1 MPLGARLGFWRR
13 IRWSIECETFFFF
26 FFFFCHYSFNLDMNN
41 MYNIYRISPMGV
53 KSAGLM
59 MLLSVFGLFILG

>member
-1 MPLGARLGFWRR
+1 MPERDV
-13 IRWSIECETFFFF
+13 
-26 FFFFCHYSFNLDMNN
+26 FFFFCHYSFNLGMNN

-59 MLLSVFGLFILG
+59 MVLSVFGLFILG

>member
-1 MPLGARLGFWRR
+1 MQCCWEHGWASGGVQDRALNARERR
-13 IRWSIECETFFFF
+13 
-26 FFFFCHYSFNLDMNN
+26 FFFFCHYSFNLGMNN

-59 MLLSVFGLFILG
+59 MVLSVFGLFILG